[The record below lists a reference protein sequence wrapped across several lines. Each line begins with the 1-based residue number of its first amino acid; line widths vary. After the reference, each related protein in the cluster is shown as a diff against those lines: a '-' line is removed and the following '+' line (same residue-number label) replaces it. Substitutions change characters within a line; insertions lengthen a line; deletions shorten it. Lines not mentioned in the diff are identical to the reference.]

1 MKVSVVIPALNEEK
15 NIGKCLESLKNQKE
29 KPYEIIVV
37 DNYSIDKT
45 AQIAKSFGA
54 KVIKEKKRG
63 ISYARNRGFNSA
75 KGDIIARIDAD
86 TVAPSDW
93 IIRIKKDLK
102 DVNTVAVTGPANYL
116 KLPSF
121 IQISNIPVYYFLRFL
136 KAYLKNNVIFGL
148 NMAIKKPTWEKV
160 KDELCMDNTKVHE
173 DFDLAFHLWKYGK
186 IKLDKKLIVT
196 TSLRKWK
203 SVYSDIEYTRRLIGM
218 LRSHNLG

>member
-37 DNYSIDKT
+37 DNYSEDKT

-54 KVIKEKKRG
+54 KVIKEKKLG

-93 IIRIKKDLK
+93 TIRIKKDLK

-218 LRSHNLG
+218 LRLHDLG